1 LHSNDQ
7 GRYKTGI
14 LAPLSALLNLWRS
27 KVGVGVFNKSICI
40 FIPRFENAGMKKR
53 TDFLVIGSGIAGLT
67 FALKAAKFGK
77 VTVITK
83 ANLDDTNT
91 RYAQGGIAAV
101 FSEPDNFEKHIK
113 DTLIAGGGICN
124 EEVVRMVVH
133 EAPERIKDLI
143 DLGVS
148 FDKKEDGTYDLAKE
162 GGHTEY
168 RILHHKDKTGEAI
181 QKTLIEQVRKE
192 ANIEIFEHHFA
203 IDILTQHH
211 LGVELKRDYPDIK
224 CFGVYVADL
233 KNPKVITF
241 LSKITVIATG
251 GMGNVYM
258 TTTNPEIATG
268 DGVAMVYRAKGTIEN
283 MEFVQFHPTSLWD
296 PNTRPSFL
304 ITEALRGYGAVLK
317 NMSGEKFMNR
327 YDSRGSL
334 APRDIV
340 ARAID
345 NEMKIWGDDHVWL
358 DCTHLDSE
366 GLKDHFPN
374 VYEHCLTRGIDITKD
389 MIPVVPAAHYS
400 CGGIKVDM
408 NGQSNIHRLY
418 ALGEVS
424 STGLHGA
431 NRLASNSL
439 IEAAV
444 YSHRAAMHS
453 GNLLKDLTFEEKIPD
468 WDYKGT
474 THLEEMVLVT
484 QNYREVQMIMSNYV
498 GIVRSDLRL
507 ERALARLEIIYKE
520 NESLYKRSL
529 ISQKIV
535 ELRNLINVGYI
546 IIKMAANRNE
556 SIGLH
561 YSIDHPKRG
570 FSEF

>member
-1 LHSNDQ
+1 MV
-7 GRYKTGI
+7 
-14 LAPLSALLNLWRS
+14 W
-27 KVGVGVFNKSICI
+27 GVLTSICI
-40 FIPRFENAGMKKR
+40 FAPSLNSEVMKKR

-67 FALKAAKFGK
+67 FALKAVKFGK
-77 VTVITK
+77 VTIVTK
-83 ANLDDTNT
+83 ANLEDTNT

-101 FSEPDNFEKHIK
+101 FSEPDNFEKHIN
-113 DTLIAGGGICN
+113 DTLVAGGGICN

-133 EAPERIKDLI
+133 EAPDRIKDLI
-143 DLGVS
+143 NMGVS

-168 RILHHKDKTGEAI
+168 RILHHKDRTGESI
-181 QKTLIEQVRKE
+181 QKTLMEGVRNE
-192 ANIEIFEHHFA
+192 AKIEILEHHFA
-203 IDILTQHH
+203 IELLTQHH
-211 LGVELKRDYPDIK
+211 LGEEVKRNYPDIK
-224 CFGVYVADL
+224 CYGAYVADL
-233 KNPKVITF
+233 VNQQVITI
-241 LSKITVIATG
+241 LSKVTVIATG
-251 GMGNVYM
+251 GIGNVYL

-283 MEFVQFHPTSLWD
+283 MEFIQFHPTSLYD
-296 PNTRPSFL
+296 PERKPSFL

-317 NMSGEKFMNR
+317 NLSGEKFMNR

-358 DCTHLDSE
+358 DCTHLNKE

-374 VYEHCLTRGIDITKD
+374 VYEHCLERGIDITKD
-389 MIPVVPAAHYS
+389 MIPVVPCAHYS
-400 CGGIKVDM
+400 CGGIKVDI
-408 NGQSNIHRLY
+408 NGQSNIDRLY
-418 ALGEVS
+418 ALGEAS

-444 YSHRAAMHS
+444 YAHRAAVHS
-453 GNLLKDLTFEEKIPD
+453 GARLNDLTFEERIPV

-474 THLEEMVLVT
+474 THLEEMVLIT
-484 QNYREVQMIMSNYV
+484 QSTKEVQMIMSNYV
-498 GIVRSDLRL
+498 GIVRSDIRL
-507 ERALARLEIIYKE
+507 ERAMVRLDILYEE
-520 NESLYKRSL
+520 TERLYKKSL
-529 ISQKIV
+529 ISKKIC

-546 IIKMAANRNE
+546 IIKMAKNRHE

-561 YSIDHPKRG
+561 YSIDYPKRTS
-570 FSEF
+570 SEF

>member
-1 LHSNDQ
+1 
-7 GRYKTGI
+7 
-14 LAPLSALLNLWRS
+14 
-27 KVGVGVFNKSICI
+27 
-40 FIPRFENAGMKKR
+40 MKKR

-77 VTVITK
+77 VTVVTK

-143 DLGVS
+143 GLGVS

-192 ANIEIFEHHFA
+192 VNIEIFEHHFA
-203 IDILTQHH
+203 IEILTQHH
-211 LGVELKRDYPDIK
+211 LGVELKRDYPDIN
-224 CFGVYVADL
+224 CFGAYVADL

-268 DGVAMVYRAKGTIEN
+268 DGVAMAYRAKGTIEN

-317 NMSGEKFMNR
+317 NISGEKFMNR

-358 DCTHLDSE
+358 DCTHLDAE

-374 VYEHCLTRGIDITKD
+374 VYEHCRNRGIDITKD

-408 NGQSNIHRLY
+408 NGQSNIRRLY
-418 ALGEVS
+418 ALGEAS

-444 YSHRAAMHS
+444 YSHRAALHS
-453 GNLLKDLTFEEKIPD
+453 GSLLKDLTFEEAIPD

-507 ERALARLEIIYKE
+507 ERALVRLEIIYKE

-535 ELRNLINVGYI
+535 ELRNLINVAYI

-570 FSEF
+570 FSEY

>member
-1 LHSNDQ
+1 MESKSNLKSCVLQ
-7 GRYKTGI
+7 FGI
-14 LAPLSALLNLWRS
+14 PYQ
-27 KVGVGVFNKSICI
+27 SIRI
-40 FIPRFENAGMKKR
+40 FIASYLNTKMKKR

-67 FALKAAKFGK
+67 YALKAAKFGK
-77 VTVITK
+77 VSIVTK
-83 ANLDDTNT
+83 ASLEDSNT
-91 RYAQGGIAAV
+91 MYAQGGIAAV

-113 DTLIAGGGICN
+113 DTLIAGDGFCD
-124 EEVVRMVVH
+124 EAVVRMVVQ
-133 EAPERIKDLI
+133 EAPARIKDLI
-143 DLGVS
+143 EMGVS
-148 FDKKEDGTYDLAKE
+148 FDRKEDGTYDLAKE
-162 GGHTEY
+162 GGHSEH
-168 RILHHKDKTGEAI
+168 RILHSKDRTGEVI
-181 QKTLIEQVRKE
+181 QKALVEQIRKNP
-192 ANIEIFEHHFA
+192 NIEVFEKHFA
-203 IDILTQHH
+203 IEILTQHH
-211 LGVELKRDYPDIK
+211 LGDVLKKNYPDIK
-224 CFGVYVADL
+224 CFGAYVADL
-233 KNPKVITF
+233 VNQKVISF

-283 MEFVQFHPTSLWD
+283 MEFVQFHPTSLFD
-296 PNTRPSFL
+296 PNKRPSFL

-317 NMSGEKFMNR
+317 NMAGERFMSR

-358 DCTHLDSE
+358 DCTHLDAE

-374 VYEHCLTRGIDITKD
+374 VYEHCIARGIDITKD

-408 NGQSNIHRLY
+408 DGQSTINRLY
-418 ALGEVS
+418 ALGETA

-444 YSHRAAMHS
+444 YSHRAAIHS
-453 GNLLKDLTFEEKIPD
+453 STRLSDLTFEEKIPD

-474 THLEEMVLVT
+474 THLEEMILVT
-484 QNYREVQMIMSNYV
+484 QNYKEVQMIMSNYV

-507 ERALARLEIIYKE
+507 ERALIRLEIIYKE
-520 NESLYKRSL
+520 TESLYKRSL
-529 ISQKIV
+529 ISKKIC
-535 ELRNLINVGYI
+535 ELRNLINVGYV
-546 IIKMAANRNE
+546 IIKMAKNRQE

-570 FSEF
+570 ISEF